1 MTKGMEVVAIIQAR
15 TASTRLPLKVM
26 TQLSGVPMLTR
37 VVRRTKRARRLNEVL
52 VTTSVSAHD
61 DAIEDLCSWE
71 GWPCFR
77 GSEEDVLD
85 RFFQAAR
92 EHGGDPIVRIT
103 ADCPLIDPGL
113 IDEVVAVFQGGE
125 WDYASNTLEP
135 RTFPRGLET
144 EVFSFKALQKAWD
157 EDKNPAWRE
166 HVTPYIYRNPEDFR
180 LKGVAH
186 EEDLSDM
193 RWTVD
198 TPEDLELVRRIY
210 AAFDGD
216 DHFTWKEVLALL
228 AKRPE
233 WMEINRHVPQKAV
246 D

>member
-1 MTKGMEVVAIIQAR
+1 MTAKVLAIIQAR

-26 TQLSGVPMLTR
+26 TQLSGEPMLTR
-37 VVRRTKRARRLNEVL
+37 VVRRTKRADNLHQVL
-52 VTTSVSAHD
+52 VATTTSAHD
-61 DAIEDLCSWE
+61 DAIEDLCGWE

-85 RFFQAAR
+85 RFFQAAKK
-92 EHGGDPIVRIT
+92 HGGDPIVRIT

-113 IDEVVAVFQGGE
+113 IDDIVAVFLEGD

-135 RTFPRGLET
+135 RTFPRGLDA
-144 EVFSFKALQKAWD
+144 EVFSFEALQKAW
-157 EDKNPAWRE
+157 ELDKNPAWRE
-166 HVTPYIYRNPEDFR
+166 HVTPYIYRNPEGFR
-180 LKGVAH
+180 LKGVVH
-186 EEDLSDM
+186 EADLSHM

-198 TPEDLELVRRIY
+198 TPEDLQLVRRIY

-216 DHFTWKEVLALL
+216 DRFTWKEVLALL
-228 AKRPE
+228 EERPG
-233 WMEINRHVPQKAV
+233 WLEINRHVPQKTV

>member
-1 MTKGMEVVAIIQAR
+1 MTAKVLAIIQAR

-52 VTTSVSAHD
+52 VATSVSAHD

-77 GSEEDVLD
+77 GSEEDLLD
-85 RFFQAAR
+85 RFFQAAKK
-92 EHGGDPIVRIT
+92 HGADPIVRIT

-113 IDEVVAVFQGGE
+113 IDDVVAVFQEGE

-135 RTFPRGLET
+135 RTFPRGLDT
-144 EVFSFKALQKAWD
+144 EVFSFEALQRAWD

-166 HVTPYIYRNPEDFR
+166 HVTPYIYRNPEGFR

-186 EEDLSDM
+186 EEDLSNM

-198 TPEDLELVRRIY
+198 SPEDLELVRRIY

-228 AKRPE
+228 KERPG
-233 WMEINRHVPQKAV
+233 WLEINQHVSQKTV

>member
-1 MTKGMEVVAIIQAR
+1 MTSKVLAIIQAR
-15 TASTRLPLKVM
+15 TASTRLPLKVL

-37 VVRRTKRARRLNEVL
+37 VVRRTKRARRLDEVL
-52 VTTSVSAHD
+52 VATSVSAHD
-61 DAIEDLCSWE
+61 DAIEDLCGRE

-85 RFFQAAR
+85 RYFQAAKA
-92 EHGGDPIVRIT
+92 HGGDPIVRIT

-113 IDEVVAVFQGGE
+113 IDDIVAVFLEGE
-125 WDYASNTLEP
+125 WDYASNTIEP
-135 RTFPRGLET
+135 RTFPRGLDA
-144 EVFSFKALQKAWD
+144 EVFSFEALQKAW
-157 EDKNPAWRE
+157 ELDKNPAWRE
-166 HVTPYIYRNPEDFR
+166 HVTPYIYRNPEGFR
-180 LKGVAH
+180 LKGVVH
-186 EEDLSDM
+186 EADLSHM

-198 TPEDLELVRRIY
+198 TPEDLQLVRRIY

-228 AKRPE
+228 EERPG
-233 WMEINRHVPQKAV
+233 WLEINRHVSQRTV